1 MKHLLTSINGGRV
14 KILRLLL
21 ALFVLPMFVSC
32 VLIQYLEFDDGSTY
46 KRIVTDSGHIV
57 VTCQKNS
64 YLMFWL
70 NGRYKVNPDS
80 LRWMFDTDKEAR
92 LIDTA
97 YVHISCDTLSGSAQ
111 QRVVITMR
119 PDVAL
124 KFRGLKAFAP
134 ISKPSRLYI
143 LPSSFIVDG
152 SGNAITD
159 TIKIFLSHRA
169 ASKSGANILRKNIV
183 ESNFYKR
190 AGRRDGIREI
200 SEKGDFIWKNV
211 STFDSNGR
219 VEREKSVLLLSGKLK
234 SDCYFSYN
242 MIGDSVLEIRKNDC
256 VNKNEVFPVA
266 RFLYDVSGLC
276 RKVTY
281 YDDKHNRVSCEK
293 YLTWRNDSL
302 VECVC
307 KKPNG
312 KVEYRT
318 VYLCDCLRNAVTE
331 TTYFGNSPVE
341 TLVTTYFFDSQNR
354 LTAKSVENFDKPGLP
369 NLMFSSDCRIVYDE
383 HDSHGNWLKS
393 YYITDTAGRVLRAKR
408 RIKYFP

>member
-1 MKHLLTSINGGRV
+1 MSINGGRM
-14 KILRLLL
+14 KLQRLLL
-21 ALFVLPMFVSC
+21 ALFVLPMFMSC
-32 VLIQYLEFDDGSTY
+32 VMIQFLSFDDGSTY

-97 YVHISCDTLSGSAQ
+97 YVRISCDTLPGSTQ

-119 PDVAL
+119 PEVAL

-134 ISKPSRLYI
+134 VAKPSRLYL

-159 TIKIFLSHRA
+159 TIKIFLSNKA
-169 ASKSGANILRKNIV
+169 ASKSGAGILRKNIV
-183 ESNFYKR
+183 ESDFYKR
-190 AGRRDGIREI
+190 VGKRSGIQKI
-200 SEKGDFIWKNV
+200 SEKGNFRWKNV
-211 STFDSNGR
+211 STFNREGR
-219 VEREKSVLLLSGKLK
+219 VERERSVLLLFGKLK
-234 SDCYFSYN
+234 SDCCFSYN
-242 MIGDSVLEIRKNDC
+242 AIGDSVLEIRKVDI
-256 VNKNEVFPVA
+256 VNKNVAFPVA
-266 RFLYDVSGLC
+266 RFSYDVSGLC

-281 YDDKHNRVSCEK
+281 YYENHKGISSEK

-307 KKPNG
+307 KNPDG
-312 KVEYRT
+312 KTEYRT
-318 VYLCDCLRNAVTE
+318 VYSFDGLRNAVTE
-331 TTYFGNSPVE
+331 ATYFGNSHIA
-341 TLVTTYFFDSQNR
+341 TIVTTYSYDDQNR
-354 LTAKSVENFDKPGLP
+354 LTAKTVENFDKPGLP
-369 NLMFSSDCRIVYDE
+369 NLMFSLGNTIKYDE

-393 YYITDTAGRVLRAKR
+393 YYMTDSYGRMLCAKR
-408 RIKYFP
+408 CIKYYK